1 MSIEELLKSININKS
16 GEYNDNNNY
25 IISLL
30 DSKEYGRVFST
41 LEKSDAVDIMED
53 NQVITEQGS
62 SLMYEAIEEPYI
74 LNLLADFDN
83 SIYQLVI
90 TNIEE

>member
-1 MSIEELLKSININKS
+1 MSIEEFLKSININKS